1 MVYYVNQK
9 KFLKSKDHYYYYYLQ
24 YTCDIGLLHLV
35 FIYFTLVKI

>member
-9 KFLKSKDHYYYYYLQ
+9 KFLKSKDYYYYYYLQ
-24 YTCDIGLLHLV
+24 YTYDIGLLHLV